1 MLSNLPCQITLIAV
15 FALVISCAHQ
25 DLGRTRPIDHKFVAD
40 VSPLS
45 PPDSRSLQKYAL
57 TLPIFEMTDQ
67 AERIRW
73 VSSSAL
79 RRETR
84 DELVLV
90 GDGAQDS
97 VAIQRISAADSA
109 DQRIRLTIAAQG
121 GGPDPIYELIRV
133 RGGWKRTGMR
143 NADGAW
149 DAIYRGVHPGDNT
162 DKEGQNKPVEATA
175 ISPQI
180 DSESCAPPP
189 HLKRSA

>member
-1 MLSNLPCQITLIAV
+1 MLSKLPWQITLTAA
-15 FALVISCAHQ
+15 FALVTSCAHQ
-25 DLGRTRPIDHKFVAD
+25 DPGWTRPIDHKFIAD
-40 VSPLS
+40 VAPLS

-57 TLPIFEMTDQ
+57 TLPIFEVTDQ

-73 VSSSAL
+73 VSSSEL

-97 VAIQRISAADSA
+97 VAIQRISASDSD

-133 RGGWKRTGMR
+133 PGGWRRTGKR
-143 NADGAW
+143 SADGAW
-149 DAIYRGVHPGDNT
+149 DKIYRRGHTGDGI
-162 DKEGQNKPVEATA
+162 DKKAES
-175 ISPQI
+175 SPR
-180 DSESCAPPP
+180 D
-189 HLKRSA
+189 